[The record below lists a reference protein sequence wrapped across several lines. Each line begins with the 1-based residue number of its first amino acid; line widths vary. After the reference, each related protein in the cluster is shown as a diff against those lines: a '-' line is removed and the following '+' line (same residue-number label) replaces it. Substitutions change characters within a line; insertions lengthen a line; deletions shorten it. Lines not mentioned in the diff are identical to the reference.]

1 MFCKRPFYKIR
12 NFILYFVSLLLTSP
26 SFCYFL
32 DYSAHFRLLQFT
44 SAFGL
49 SYLRM
54 FLTILVYV
62 TFYLRTISD
71 SRMFVVTIL
80 TWSIQNTVSVLWNL
94 LVCCV
99 ATIHKKA
106 SNCASKFS
114 CRSLKARFGS
124 AKISFAIFLSQANWR
139 SAPNSK
145 RTWST
150 SRANG
155 SGSRYGTRLARRDSE
170 PSPSRITAVQSE
182 LSSCTT
188 YHVASRSTTSR
199 HGCRRSGNTPRTMSS
214 WCWSATRVTGRLN
227 VS

>member
-1 MFCKRPFYKIR
+1 MLCKHPFYQTR

-26 SFCYFL
+26 SFCYLL
-32 DYSAHFRLLQFT
+32 DYSAHFHLLRFT

-99 ATIHKKA
+99 ATIHKNKMPA
-106 SNCASKFS
+106 WVKTRTEVVAKFADWLLLTPED
-114 CRSLKARFGS
+114 CGS
-124 AKISFAIFLSQANWR
+124 YPVLGNFYKTFFL
-139 SAPNSK
+139 
-145 RTWST
+145 
-150 SRANG
+150 
-155 SGSRYGTRLARRDSE
+155 
-170 PSPSRITAVQSE
+170 
-182 LSSCTT
+182 
-188 YHVASRSTTSR
+188 
-199 HGCRRSGNTPRTMSS
+199 
-214 WCWSATRVTGRLN
+214 
-227 VS
+227 